1 MVVSYQPSLPNP
13 RVVSAASSCD
23 VPIILPMMARTCKQW
38 EGFIHISWS
47 WMVLAF
53 FFLMFSVFACL
64 CQKKN
69 LKIWLVFL
77 SCVQEFSLFFPL
89 NFQLPVSINRA
100 NPRSR
105 PSISPNIPRPTPIRN
120 HQAEFLLRI
129 PLPGWITR
137 TKLEESPKTEAAY
150 SLPMFAGDMP
160 QSVFTITMDTTWPIF
175 ESETYIW

>member
-64 CQKKN
+64 CPKKTSQD
-69 LKIWLVFL
+69 LTRVPIMCPRVFPIFPSEL
-77 SCVQEFSLFFPL
+77 PASRFDQPCQPEVQAQYL
-89 NFQLPVSINRA
+89 
-100 NPRSR
+100 
-105 PSISPNIPRPTPIRN
+105 
-120 HQAEFLLRI
+120 
-129 PLPGWITR
+129 
-137 TKLEESPKTEAAY
+137 TKYSSSNSYPESPSRISVADSVARLDYQDEAGGV
-150 SLPMFAGDMP
+150 S
-160 QSVFTITMDTTWPIF
+160 QNRSCI
-175 ESETYIW
+175 

>member
-1 MVVSYQPSLPNP
+1 MG
-13 RVVSAASSCD
+13 
-23 VPIILPMMARTCKQW
+23 
-38 EGFIHISWS
+38 GFYTHQL
-47 WMVLAF
+47 VLNGLNIYIYV
-53 FFLMFSVFACL
+53 FLMFSVFACL
-64 CQKKN
+64 CQKKH

-89 NFQLPVSINRA
+89 NFQLPVSINGA

-105 PSISPNIPRPTPIRN
+105 PSISPNIHRPTPIRN

-160 QSVFTITMDTTWPIF
+160 QSARNIVIALQVFFCKGDPGISPSHRPSMQGSSPSPWIQHGPF
-175 ESETYIW
+175 LKVKHIW